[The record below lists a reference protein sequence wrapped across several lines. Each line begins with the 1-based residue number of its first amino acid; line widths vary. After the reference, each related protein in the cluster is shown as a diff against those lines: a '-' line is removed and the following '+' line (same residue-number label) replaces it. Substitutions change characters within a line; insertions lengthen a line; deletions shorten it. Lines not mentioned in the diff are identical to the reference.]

1 MTRHD
6 RTERAAILNMTEVL
20 QESAVMKYLIT
31 GGAGFIGSHLTEFFL
46 KRGDEVS
53 IVDDLSTGS
62 WKNVAHLADNRN
74 FHAYVADA
82 ADKVLLETEI
92 RNSDFV
98 YHLASSVGVK
108 LIVSRPVDSIRRIVR
123 PTETVVDL
131 CAKYRKPILLTST
144 SETYGKSESIPFRED
159 MDVTL
164 GPSSKNRW
172 AYAIA
177 KLLDEF
183 YLLAQRE
190 QTGLPVYIVRLFNV
204 VGPRQTG
211 YYGMVLPRFVT
222 AALNN
227 EPIQVYG
234 SGEQSRCFSSV
245 YDIVEGLARFP
256 QTPNAAGEVVNLGSD
271 REVTI
276 NDLARRVIELCDSK
290 SIVKTVSYDEA
301 YGPNFDDMQRRLP
314 CLDKARRLIGWD
326 PKRSLDQII
335 METRD
340 WIRDTGRQ

>member
-1 MTRHD
+1 
-6 RTERAAILNMTEVL
+6 
-20 QESAVMKYLIT
+20 MKYLIT
-31 GGAGFIGSHLTEFFL
+31 GGAGFIGSHLTELFL
-46 KRGDEVS
+46 SRGDEVS
-53 IVDDLSTGS
+53 IVDDLSTGT
-62 WKNVAHLADNRN
+62 WENVAHLADNPR
-74 FHAYVADA
+74 FHAFVADA
-82 ADKVLLETEI
+82 ADQVLLEREI

-164 GPSSKNRW
+164 GPSCKNRW

-211 YYGMVLPRFVT
+211 HYGMVLPRFVT

-234 SGEQSRCFSSV
+234 SGDQSRCFSSV
-245 YDIVEGLARFP
+245 FDIVEGLAKFP
-256 QTPNAAGEVVNLGSD
+256 QTPSAAGEVVNLGSD
-271 REVTI
+271 NEVSIRE
-276 NDLARRVIELCDSK
+276 LARRVIELCGS
-290 SIVKTVSYDEA
+290 SSTVKTISYDEA
-301 YGPNFDDMQRRLP
+301 YGPNFDDMQRRVP
-314 CLDKARRLIGWD
+314 CLDKARKLIGWN
-326 PKRSLDQII
+326 PRRTLDEII
-335 METRD
+335 IETRD
-340 WIRDTGRQ
+340 WLKVSGRQ

>member
-1 MTRHD
+1 
-6 RTERAAILNMTEVL
+6 
-20 QESAVMKYLIT
+20 MKFLIT

-62 WKNVAHLADNRN
+62 WENVAALADNPR
-74 FHAYVADA
+74 FHPFVADA
-82 ADKVLLETEI
+82 ADAALMEREI
-92 RNSDFV
+92 RDVDFV

-108 LIVSRPVDSIRRIVR
+108 LIVARPVDSIRRIVR

-144 SETYGKSESIPFRED
+144 SETYGKSEATPFQED

-183 YLLAQRE
+183 YLLAQHE
-190 QTGLPVYIVRLFNV
+190 QTGLPVFVVRLFNV

-211 YYGMVLPRFVT
+211 HYGMVLPRFVT
-222 AALNN
+222 AALADD
-227 EPIQVYG
+227 PIEVYG
-234 SGEQSRCFSSV
+234 TGKQSRCFSSV
-245 YDIVEGLARFP
+245 HDVVEGLAKLSA
-256 QTPNAAGEVVNLGSD
+256 TPSASGEVVNLGSD
-271 REVTI
+271 QEVTI
-276 NDLARRVIELCDSK
+276 MDLARRVVELCDSK
-290 SIVKTVSYDEA
+290 SIVRTLSYDEA

-314 CLDKARRLIGWD
+314 SLEKARRLIGWNPTRD
-326 PKRSLDQII
+326 LDQII
-335 METRD
+335 AETRD
-340 WIRDTGRQ
+340 WIRATGRR